1 MNTLCT
7 VLFSYSRD
15 SGLVTSTAARALD
28 LGCAV
33 TVADDARDPM
43 PGDVC
48 VALRS
53 AGCRVVTTDFNR
65 KGNLNG
71 TECAV
76 GMLDTF
82 RNEAAAHGADTII
95 KLDPDM
101 WLGSLR
107 WLPRA
112 GEPGAV
118 FSFKGVIMGAYA
130 MRADVIPALRRGVL
144 ENKWSCRVAEA
155 FAIGT
160 NLVRQGAVVHPTQN
174 HLAEWTPELDVA
186 SHDIVLMARWP
197 HWAREEGMR
206 RLTAA
211 HRREALR

>member
-1 MNTLCT
+1 MNTVCT
-7 VLFSYSRD
+7 VLFLYSRD
-15 SGLVTSTAARALD
+15 SGLVVHTAARALD

-43 PGDVC
+43 PGDVS
-48 VALRS
+48 AMLRA
-53 AGCRVVTTDFNR
+53 AGCRVVVTDFNR

-82 RNEAAAHGADTII
+82 RDAANAHGAHTVI

-107 WLPRA
+107 WVPQA

-118 FSFKGVIMGAYA
+118 FSCKGVIMGAYA
-130 MRADVIPALRRGVL
+130 MRTDTIPALRRSVL
-144 ENKWSCRVAEA
+144 ETKWSCRVPEA
-155 FAIGT
+155 LAIGT
-160 NLVRQGAVVHPTQN
+160 NLKRQGAVVHPTP
-174 HLAEWTPELDVA
+174 HRFAEWTPELNVPA
-186 SHDIVLMARWP
+186 HDIVLMARWP
-197 HWAREEGMR
+197 RWAREEGMR

-211 HRREALR
+211 QRA

>member
-1 MNTLCT
+1 MKTVCT
-7 VLFSYSRD
+7 VLYSYARD
-15 SGLVTSTAARALD
+15 SGLVIQTASRALD

-33 TVADDARDPM
+33 TVADDARDRM
-43 PGDVC
+43 PEDVC
-48 VALRS
+48 ALLRA
-53 AGCRVVTTDFNR
+53 AGCRVVVTDFNR

-82 RNEAAAHGADTII
+82 RDEAAAHGADTVI

-107 WLPRA
+107 WLPGA
-112 GEPGAV
+112 DEAGAV

-130 MRADVIPALRRGVL
+130 MRAAAIPALRRGVL
-144 ENKWSCRVAEA
+144 ENKWSCRVPEA

-174 HLAEWTPELDVA
+174 HLAEWTPELDVE

-197 HWAREEGMR
+197 RWAREEGMR